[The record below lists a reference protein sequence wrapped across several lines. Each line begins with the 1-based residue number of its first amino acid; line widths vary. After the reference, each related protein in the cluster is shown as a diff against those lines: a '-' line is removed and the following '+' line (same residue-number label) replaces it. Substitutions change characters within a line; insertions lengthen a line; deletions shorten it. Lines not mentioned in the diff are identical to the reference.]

1 MARFVYDLAALRKLS
16 VAERLEL
23 IDALWE
29 SVAAEAP
36 DDAFPVTPALAA
48 ELESRWAEYR
58 ANPESSRGW
67 EDVRAE
73 LIRRRTG

>member
-1 MARFVYDLAALRKLS
+1 MAPFVYDLAALRKLT

-36 DDAFPVTPALAA
+36 GEALPVTPALAS
-48 ELESRWAEYR
+48 ELEHRWAEYK
-58 ANPESSRGW
+58 ANPGSARSW
-67 EDVRAE
+67 EDVRAD
-73 LIRRRTG
+73 LTRRRTG